1 MADYYY
7 AKLVYNAAGG
17 SGAPTNTVGMSQ
29 TPGASMTLR
38 VASAVPSRQYYT
50 FKGWAFSS
58 GQSSG
63 MSGGTALSVNASTTA
78 GSSNARVYNLYA
90 AWQPETAVL
99 SYNANGGSGAPNAQT
114 VNKNEWFALRTGVPT
129 RSGYEFVG
137 WNTSST
143 ATAATYQPGGQARI
157 VSNMTLYAVW
167 KVSNSTI
174 STISSS
180 VPIDGSTQGSVSISS
195 INNSYTHQLTLSIGE
210 SSQVISLA
218 AGVTSATFT
227 IPSSWL
233 SEVPNS
239 TTGTALASLKTF
251 NGSTQVG
258 GTDVKTF
265 SITVPANIV
274 PVITVATDYVN
285 SNATVDGWDILL
297 QNYSQIKLTAT
308 ASGGTGATV
317 ATYAFTGD
325 GLSQNSVSNEA
336 TSSVL
341 TSSGSRSWTVTVT
354 DSRGRTASTI
364 VTDTVHEYFSPSI
377 ASLTAFRSDSAGN
390 RDDAAGTYMK
400 AIGVFSYASADGNN
414 TLSVD
419 KIEYQAEDSATWTV
433 GVNNVVSGSP
443 YVFGAG
449 GIVETKLFHVRMSLT
464 DALGNSAQ
472 YVVDVSPIVG
482 YAFGLKND
490 RVHFGG
496 PCKEKGFVCDFPAKL
511 VNGHVVG
518 SHSASG
524 NYAKVLTF
532 GTNVQTSANLL
543 PPMVDGTYEGN
554 GVTAVV
560 SNGIATFSGTTTA
573 SGNAIIIP
581 LSKAVVIP
589 ENSYFHL
596 FNSVANGSAS
606 PSFELSTSAGTTN
619 IAPSMNPANR
629 IFPVPTNRFGV
640 TIDRVRFWLS
650 SGVTLSGTFNPMLAM
665 ASTAIPFEPYA
676 DASDL
681 NINAPITLEY
691 VKTGDSAPT
700 RLTITFNR
708 DYTLASFVKDASADA
723 YLVNSATA
731 TWDLYIGKSNTSD
744 KVEIID
750 FHNPWSNTDLTVE
763 WEDSSVSTLPTGAT
777 QATGACKTGTM
788 TLGNGATALG
798 EIRVKQSGRVV
809 NVSGYAQ
816 GTFSSGTTG
825 YLLGTISGV
834 DMPSDYIRAVGG
846 CGSQN
851 YYAYESAY
859 LILDPSTG
867 NFTARCSAN
876 SSYVTFNL
884 TYIAD

>member
-1 MADYYY
+1 MAVAAYY
-7 AKLVYNAAGG
+7 AKLVYNANGG
-17 SGAPTNTVGMSQ
+17 TGAPASQ
-29 TPGASMTLR
+29 SAFSDEPSSSVYVTLSAGAT
-38 VASAVPSRQYYT
+38 RQYYR
-50 FKGWAFSS
+50 FNGWAPSSSASS
-58 GQSSG
+58 GRTP
-63 MSGGTALSVNASTTA
+63 GGKYYMTTSDTMYA
-78 GSSNARVYNLYA
+78 ANARVYTLYA
-90 AWQPETAVL
+90 TWVHETATL
-99 SYNANGGSGAPNAQT
+99 SYNANGGSGAPSAQT
-114 VNKNEWFALRTGVPT
+114 VNKNEWFTLRTGVPT

-285 SNATVDGWDILL
+285 NNTTVDGWDILL
-297 QNYSQIKLTAT
+297 QNFSQIKLTAT

-317 ATYAFTGD
+317 ATFTFAGD
-325 GLSQNSVSNEA
+325 GLSQTSASNEA

-364 VTDTVHEYFSPSI
+364 VTDTVREYFSPSI
-377 ASLTAFRSDSAGN
+377 ASLTAFRSDSNGN
-390 RDDAAGTYMK
+390 RDDAAGTYLK
-400 AIGVFSYASADGNN
+400 ATGVFSFASADGNN

-419 KIEYQAEDSATWTV
+419 AIEYMAEDGTSWMV
-433 GVNNVVSGSP
+433 GQSPAVSGNS
-443 YVFGAG
+443 YTFGG
-449 GIVETKLFHVRMSLT
+449 GLITETKLFHVRLSLT

-472 YVVDVSPIVG
+472 YVVDVAPIVG
-482 YAFGLKND
+482 YGFGLKND

-496 PCKEKGFVCDFPAKL
+496 PCKEPGFVCDFPTKL

-524 NYAKVLTF
+524 NYAKILTF
-532 GTNVQTSANLL
+532 STDVQVGKNLLNDINPDVKNAYLTGAYKLGASANDRVVIIPINPNTDYTFTRNRVAIEGASSDDTNVLL
-543 PPMVDGTYEGN
+543 
-554 GVTAVV
+554 
-560 SNGIATFSGTTTA
+560 FSEYPVIGTTVGTSTGVNTTSNPA
-573 SGNAIIIP
+573 VRTFNSGNNVYAAIKI
-581 LSKAVVIP
+581 
-589 ENSYFHL
+589 
-596 FNSVANGSAS
+596 ANVTKTQYQETLSAS
-606 PSFELSTSAGTTN
+606 QLELGTSSTSHEAYVNPSN
-619 IAPSMNPANR
+619 IN
-629 IFPVPTNRFGV
+629 V
-640 TIDRVRFWLS
+640 
-650 SGVTLSGTFNPMLAM
+650 
-665 ASTAIPFEPYA
+665 
-676 DASDL
+676 
-681 NINAPITLEY
+681 NAPITLEY
-691 VKTGDSAPT
+691 VKTGDISPT
-700 RLTITFNR
+700 KLTITFNR

-731 TWDLYIGKSNTSD
+731 HWDLYIGKSSASD
-744 KVEIID
+744 SIEILD
-750 FHNPWSNTDLTVE
+750 FHNPWSNTDMTID
-763 WEDSSVSTLPTGAT
+763 WEDSSVSTLPTGYISASKINGMM
-777 QATGACKTGTM
+777 QCGVKTGSTV
-788 TLGNGATALG
+788 ATHSYSDFTVTFPTPFPSIPTVCVSLYTSSTGYGMGSVSA
-798 EIRVKQSGRVV
+798 VV
-809 NVSGYAQ
+809 CVGTVS
-816 GTFSSGTTG
+816 TTG
-825 YLLGTISGV
+825 FTIRCYNNDSEGRN
-834 DMPSDYIRAVGG
+834 P
-846 CGSQN
+846 
-851 YYAYESAY
+851 AYTWIA
-859 LILDPSTG
+859 IL
-867 NFTARCSAN
+867 
-876 SSYVTFNL
+876 
-884 TYIAD
+884 

>member
-1 MADYYY
+1 
-7 AKLVYNAAGG
+7 
-17 SGAPTNTVGMSQ
+17 
-29 TPGASMTLR
+29 
-38 VASAVPSRQYYT
+38 
-50 FKGWAFSS
+50 
-58 GQSSG
+58 
-63 MSGGTALSVNASTTA
+63 MSGGTTISCNASTTLYVA
-78 GSSNARVYNLYA
+78 NARVTNLYA
-90 AWQPETAVL
+90 TWKPETAVL
-99 SYNANGGSGAPNAQT
+99 SYNANGGSGAPSSQT
-114 VNKNEWFALRTGVPT
+114 VNKNTWFNLRTGVPT

-143 ATAATYQPGGQARI
+143 ATAATYQPGDSARI
-157 VSNMTLYAVW
+157 VGNMTLYAVW

-174 STISSS
+174 STITSS

-317 ATYAFTGD
+317 ATFTFAGD
-325 GLSQNSVSNEA
+325 GLSQTSTSNEA

-390 RDDAAGTYMK
+390 RDDAAGNYINAT
-400 AIGVFSYASADGNN
+400 GVFTYASADGNN

-419 KIEYQAEDSATWTV
+419 AIEYRAEDEQSWTV
-433 GVNNVVSGSP
+433 GEASAVSGNS
-443 YVFGAG
+443 YTFGG
-449 GIVETKLFHVRMSLT
+449 GLIKETKMFHVRLSLT

-472 YVVDVSPIVG
+472 YVVDVAPIVG
-482 YAFGLKND
+482 YGFGLKND

-496 PCKEKGFVCDFPAKL
+496 PCKEPGFVCDFPTKL
-511 VNGHVVG
+511 VNGHIVG

-524 NYAKVLTF
+524 NYAKVATF
-532 GTNVQTSANLL
+532 KTDVQTSANLL
-543 PPMVDGTYEGN
+543 PPMVDGTYSGN
-554 GVTAVV
+554 GVQAVV
-560 SNGIATFSGTTTA
+560 SGGVATLSGTTTA

-581 LSKAVVIP
+581 LSKAVVVP
-589 ENSYFHL
+589 DNSYFHL

-619 IAPSMNPANR
+619 IAPSFNPANR
-629 IFPVPTNRFGV
+629 IFPVPSNRFGV
-640 TIDRVRFWLS
+640 TIDRVRFWLGN
-650 SGVTLSGTFNPMLAM
+650 GVTLSGTFNPMLAM
-665 ASTAIPFEPYA
+665 SSTAIPFEPYA

-691 VKTGDSAPT
+691 VKTGDISPT
-700 RLTITFNR
+700 RLMIAFNR
-708 DYTLASFVKDASADA
+708 DYTLQSFTKDASADA
-723 YLVNSATA
+723 YLVNSSTA
-731 TWDLYIGKSNTSD
+731 HWDLYIGKSSASD
-744 KVEIID
+744 LVEILD
-750 FHNPWSNTDLTVE
+750 FHNPWSNTDMTVE
-763 WEDSSVSTLPTGAT
+763 WEDTSISTLPTGAT

-788 TLGNGATALG
+788 TLGNGASALG

-859 LILDPSTG
+859 LILDPATG

-876 SSYVTFNL
+876 SSYVTFNF